1 MELMRVPTKLLTCL
15 ESALEDH
22 RQGFDAYEIHYHP
35 DSVEKIAHLG
45 YDGFIP
51 FTNGGYELSFM
62 SDLSLASGSGSH
74 SKVIQPYIESCQK
87 DALEY
92 FKEENPNFDENS
104 DDQDSELWQKFYEYE
119 QEYMCEGSEFWYQ
132 LRVIF
137 YGADNHRN
145 VSGKDEIL
153 VISGTNT
160 DFTYGRDSGLQ
171 VAFEKNLIV
180 DGLTC
185 KRLIDT
191 LQDAINAI

>member
-1 MELMRVPTKLLTCL
+1 MELMHVPTKLLACL
-15 ESALEDH
+15 ESTLEEH

-35 DSVEKIAHLG
+35 DNVEKIAHKG

-92 FKEENPNFDENS
+92 FKQENTDFDETNS
-104 DDQDSELWQKFYEYE
+104 EDQLWNEFYEYE
-119 QEYMCEGSEFWYQ
+119 SNYLCESSEFWYQ

-137 YGADNHRN
+137 YSADNYRN

-171 VAFEKNLIV
+171 IAFEKNLIV

-185 KRLIDT
+185 KRLVDT